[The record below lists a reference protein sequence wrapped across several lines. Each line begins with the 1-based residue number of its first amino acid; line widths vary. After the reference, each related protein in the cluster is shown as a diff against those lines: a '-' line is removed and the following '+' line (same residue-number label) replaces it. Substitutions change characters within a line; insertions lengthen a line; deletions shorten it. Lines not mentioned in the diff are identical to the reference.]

1 MKFVRKQKIE
11 EYQEDGRVL
20 LVYGPRRIGKTTMA
34 KMYLESLDK
43 SIKFKYD
50 VGDDL
55 ALRQL
60 FNNQI
65 RKDILDYA
73 KLYEVIVIDE
83 AQNISSIG
91 IAIKMIIDEFPKK
104 KIILTGSSSFDLSQ
118 SVGEPLVGRHY
129 AMKLLPVSWAE
140 FELSNYEK
148 QQNLE
153 DLLIYGAYPEI
164 VLAENKELKQR
175 KLNELI
181 SSYLFK
187 DILSLDK
194 LRSPELLLDI
204 LKALAFQIGN
214 EVSLGKLSKDLGN
227 IDPKKIARYLDILEK
242 TFVIKKIKAFSRN
255 PRNEISK
262 KSKYYF
268 YDLGVRNAIISRFQ
282 GIPNRDGKEL
292 GALWE
297 NFIFMEL
304 YKKSIISGNLFD
316 NFYFW
321 RNKKGQEIDIIRE
334 TTNDGL
340 FAYECKW
347 SFKEVSFSDFKE
359 SYPNSVTQVIS
370 KSNFVEF
377 IV

>member
-1 MKFVRKQKIE
+1 MEFIRKQKIE
-11 EYQEDGRVL
+11 DYQEAGRVL
-20 LVYGPRRIGKTTMA
+20 MIYGPRRVGKTTMA
-34 KMYLESLDK
+34 KSYLENLDK
-43 SIKFKYD
+43 SIRYKYD
-50 VGDDL
+50 IGDDM

-73 KLYEVIVIDE
+73 LPYDVVVIDE

-91 IAIKMIIDEFPKK
+91 IAIKMIIDEYPKK

-129 AMKLLPVSWAE
+129 SMKLLPVAWSE
-140 FELSNYEK
+140 FKLSNYEK

-153 DLLIYGAYPEI
+153 DLLIYGSYPEI
-164 VLAENKELKQR
+164 VLADNKELKQK

-194 LRSPELLLDI
+194 LKSPELLLDL
-204 LKALAFQIGN
+204 LKLLAFQVGN
-214 EVSLGKLSKDLGN
+214 EVTLGKLSKDLGG
-227 IDPKKIARYLDILEK
+227 IDSKKIARYLDVLEK
-242 TFVIKKIKAFSRN
+242 TFVIKKVKAFSRN
-255 PRNEISK
+255 PRNEIIK

-282 GIPNRDGKEL
+282 SISNRDSNDIG
-292 GALWE
+292 GIWE

-321 RNKKGQEIDIIRE
+321 RNKKGQEIDIIQE
-334 TTNDGL
+334 TINDGIL
-340 FAYECKW
+340 AFECKW
-347 SFKEVSFSDFKE
+347 SLQEVSFKDFKE

-370 KSNFVEF
+370 RSNFTEF
-377 IV
+377 L

>member
-1 MKFVRKQKIE
+1 MEFIRKQKIE
-11 EYQEDGRVL
+11 EYQEEGRVL
-20 LVYGPRRIGKTTMA
+20 MIYGPRRVGKTTMA
-34 KMYLESLDK
+34 KKYLESLEKD
-43 SIKFKYD
+43 IKYKYD
-50 VGDDL
+50 IGDDL

-60 FNNQI
+60 FNSQI

-73 KLYEVIVIDE
+73 MPYDVIVIDE

-91 IAIKMIIDEFPKK
+91 IATKMIIDEFPKK

-129 AMKLLPVSWAE
+129 SMKLFPVSWSE
-140 FELSNYEK
+140 FQLSNYEK

-153 DLLIYGAYPEI
+153 DLLIYGSYPEI
-164 VLAENKELKQR
+164 VLAPDKESKQK

-204 LKALAFQIGN
+204 LKALAFQIGS
-214 EVSLGKLSKDLGN
+214 EVTLGKLSKDLGN
-227 IDPKKIARYLDILEK
+227 IDPKKIARYLDVLEK
-242 TFVIKKIKAFSRN
+242 TFVIKKVKAFSRN

-268 YDLGVRNAIISRFQ
+268 YDLGVRNAVISRFQ
-282 GIPNRDGKEL
+282 SISNRDGRDM

-321 RNKKGQEIDIIRE
+321 RNKKDKEIDIIKE
-334 TTNDGL
+334 TINDGI
-340 FAYECKW
+340 FAFECKW
-347 SFKEVSFSDFKE
+347 SFQKVVFSDFKE
-359 SYPNSVTQVIS
+359 SYPNSITQVIS
-370 KSNFVEF
+370 RSNFTEF
-377 IV
+377 L

>member
-1 MKFVRKQKIE
+1 MKFIRKQKIE
-11 EYQEDGRVL
+11 EYQEEGRVL
-20 LVYGPRRIGKTTMA
+20 MIYGPRRIGKTTMA
-34 KMYLESLDK
+34 KKYLEGLGKDVK
-43 SIKFKYD
+43 YKYD

-65 RKDILDYA
+65 RKDILDYVMP
-73 KLYEVIVIDE
+73 YDVIVIDE

-91 IAIKMIIDEFPKK
+91 IATKMIIDEYPKK

-129 AMKLLPVSWAE
+129 SMKLLPVSWAE

-164 VLAENKELKQR
+164 VLADDKELKQK

-194 LRSPELLLDI
+194 LRSPELLLD
-204 LKALAFQIGN
+204 LLRALAFQLGN

-227 IDPKKIARYLDILEK
+227 VDPKKIARYLDVLEK
-242 TFVIKKIKAFSRN
+242 TFVIKKVKAFSRN

-282 GIPNRDGKEL
+282 GISLRDGKDI

-297 NFIFMEL
+297 NFIFMEF

-321 RNKKGQEIDIIRE
+321 RNKRGQEIDIIKE
-334 TTNDGL
+334 TTDDGL
-340 FAYECKW
+340 FAFECKW
-347 SFKEVSFSDFKE
+347 SLKEVSFSDFKE
-359 SYPNSVTQVIS
+359 SYPKSITQVIS
-370 KSNFVEF
+370 KSNFTEF
-377 IV
+377 L

>member
-1 MKFVRKQKIE
+1 MEFIRKQKIE
-11 EYQEDGRVL
+11 DYQEEGRVL
-20 LVYGPRRIGKTTMA
+20 MIYGPRRIGKTTMA
-34 KMYLESLDK
+34 KRYLESLDK
-43 SIKFKYD
+43 GIKYKYD
-50 VGDDL
+50 IGDDL

-60 FNNQI
+60 LNSQI

-73 KLYEVIVIDE
+73 APYDVIIIDE

-91 IAIKMIIDEFPKK
+91 IATKMIIDEFPKK

-129 AMKLLPVSWAE
+129 SMKLFPISWSE
-140 FELSNYEK
+140 FQLSNYEK
-148 QQNLE
+148 KQNLE
-153 DLLIYGAYPEI
+153 DLLIYGSYPEI
-164 VLAENKELKQR
+164 VLADNKELKQK

-194 LRSPELLLDI
+194 LKSPELLLDL
-204 LKALAFQIGN
+204 LKLLAFQIGN
-214 EVSLGKLSKDLGN
+214 EVTLGKLSKDLGG
-227 IDPKKIARYLDILEK
+227 IDSKKIARYLDVLEK
-242 TFVIKKIKAFSRN
+242 TFVIKKVKAFSRN
-255 PRNEISK
+255 PRNEITK

-282 GIPNRDGKEL
+282 NISDRDGKDI
-292 GALWE
+292 GGLWE

-321 RNKKGQEIDIIRE
+321 RNKKDKEIDIIKE
-334 TTNDGL
+334 TINDGI
-340 FAYECKW
+340 FAFECKW
-347 SFKEVSFSDFKE
+347 SLQAVNFSDFKE

-370 KSNFVEF
+370 RSNFSDF
-377 IV
+377 L